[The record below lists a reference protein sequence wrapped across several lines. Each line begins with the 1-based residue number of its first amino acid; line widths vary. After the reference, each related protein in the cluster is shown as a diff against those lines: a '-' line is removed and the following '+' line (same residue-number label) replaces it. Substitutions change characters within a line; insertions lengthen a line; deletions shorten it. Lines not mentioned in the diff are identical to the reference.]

1 MTIVKGPQLKEWKMG
16 LKLYSN
22 AQSRGLVIEWLL
34 IELGAEF
41 EKIELAYHTEMKSE
55 SYLKINPFGKVPT
68 LVDGEMIV
76 YEMPAICAYLADKFF
91 DQGLAPALDDPK
103 RGLYYRWLFF
113 AAGPWDA
120 ANSDRALKVE
130 ISDDQKMYIGYGN
143 FQDTYT
149 ALIQGLE
156 QAQPYLCGEQ
166 FTAADVF
173 VGSMLF
179 WQLKMAQIESHPAI
193 EKYLDAVKSRKNLK
207 NPQTLF
213 AE

>member
-1 MTIVKGPQLKEWKMG
+1 MG

-41 EKIELAYHTEMKSE
+41 EKIELAYHIEMKSE
-55 SYLKINPFGKVPT
+55 SYLNINPFGKVPT
-68 LVDGEMIV
+68 LVDGDVVI
-76 YEMPAICAYLADKFF
+76 YEMPAICAYLADNFF
-91 DQGLAPALDDPK
+91 DQGLAPALDDPT
-103 RGLYYRWLFF
+103 RGLSFRWLFF

-120 ANSDRALKVE
+120 ATTDRALKVE
-130 ISDDQKMYIGYGN
+130 ITDEQKMHIGYGN

-166 FTAADVF
+166 FTVADVF

-179 WQLKMAQIESHPAI
+179 WQLKMAEIESHPAI
-193 EKYLDAVKSRKNLK
+193 EKYLNSIKNRKNLR
-207 NPQTLF
+207 NNQALF
-213 AE
+213 SD

>member
-1 MTIVKGPQLKEWKMG
+1 MG

-68 LVDGEMIV
+68 LVDGDVVI

-103 RGLYYRWLFF
+103 RGLYFRWLFF

-120 ANSDRALKVE
+120 AMTDRALKVE
-130 ISDDQKMYIGYGN
+130 ITDEQKMHIGYGN

-166 FTAADVF
+166 FTVADVF

-179 WQLKMAQIESHPAI
+179 WQLKMAEIESHPAI
-193 EKYLDAVKSRKNLK
+193 EKYLNSIKSRKNLR
-207 NPQTLF
+207 NNQALF
-213 AE
+213 SD

>member
-1 MTIVKGPQLKEWKMG
+1 MG

-68 LVDGEMIV
+68 LVDGDMVI

-103 RGLYYRWLFF
+103 RGLYFRWLFF

-120 ANSDRALKVE
+120 ATTDRALKVE
-130 ISDDQKMYIGYGN
+130 ITDEQKMHIGYGN

-166 FTAADVF
+166 FTVADVF

-179 WQLKMAQIESHPAI
+179 WQLKMAEIESHPAI
-193 EKYLDAVKSRKNLK
+193 EKYLNSIKNRKNLR
-207 NPQTLF
+207 NNQVLF
-213 AE
+213 SD

>member
-1 MTIVKGPQLKEWKMG
+1 MG

-68 LVDGEMIV
+68 LVDGDVVI

-103 RGLYYRWLFF
+103 RGLYFRWLFF

-120 ANSDRALKVE
+120 ATTDRALKVE
-130 ISDDQKMYIGYGN
+130 ITDEQKMHIGYGN

-166 FTAADVF
+166 FTVADVF
-173 VGSMLF
+173 IGSMLF
-179 WQLKMAQIESHPAI
+179 WQLKMAEIESHPAI
-193 EKYLDAVKSRKNLK
+193 EKYLNSIKSRKNLR
-207 NPQTLF
+207 NNQALF
-213 AE
+213 SD

>member
-1 MTIVKGPQLKEWKMG
+1 MG

-68 LVDGEMIV
+68 LVDGDVVI

-103 RGLYYRWLFF
+103 RGLYFRWLFF

-120 ANSDRALKVE
+120 ATTDRALKVE
-130 ISDDQKMYIGYGN
+130 ITDEQKMHIGYGN

-166 FTAADVF
+166 FTVADVF

-179 WQLKMAQIESHPAI
+179 WQLKMAEIESHPAI
-193 EKYLDAVKSRKNLK
+193 EKYLNSIKIRKNLR
-207 NPQTLF
+207 NNQVLF
-213 AE
+213 SD

>member
-1 MTIVKGPQLKEWKMG
+1 MG

-68 LVDGEMIV
+68 LVDGDMVI

-103 RGLYYRWLFF
+103 RGLYFRWLFF

-120 ANSDRALKVE
+120 ATTDRALKVE
-130 ISDDQKMYIGYGN
+130 ITDEQKMHIGYGN

-149 ALIQGLE
+149 ALIQGLQ

-166 FTAADVF
+166 FTVADVF

-179 WQLKMAQIESHPAI
+179 WQLKMAEIESHPAI
-193 EKYLDAVKSRKNLK
+193 EKYLNSIKSRKNLR
-207 NPQTLF
+207 NNQVLF
-213 AE
+213 SD

>member
-1 MTIVKGPQLKEWKMG
+1 MG

-68 LVDGEMIV
+68 LVDGDVVI

-103 RGLYYRWLFF
+103 RGLYFRWLFF

-120 ANSDRALKVE
+120 ATTDRALKVE
-130 ISDDQKMYIGYGN
+130 ITDEQKMHIGYGN

-166 FTAADVF
+166 FTVADVF
-173 VGSMLF
+173 VCSMLF
-179 WQLKMAQIESHPAI
+179 WQLKMAEIESNPAI
-193 EKYLDAVKSRKNLK
+193 DKYLNSIKSRKNLR
-207 NPQTLF
+207 NNQALF
-213 AE
+213 SD

>member
-1 MTIVKGPQLKEWKMG
+1 MG

-68 LVDGEMIV
+68 LVDGDMVI

-103 RGLYYRWLFF
+103 RGLYFRWLFF
-113 AAGPWDA
+113 TAGPWDA
-120 ANSDRALKVE
+120 ATTDRALKVE
-130 ISDDQKMYIGYGN
+130 ITDEQKMHIGYGN

-149 ALIQGLE
+149 ALIQGLQ

-166 FTAADVF
+166 FTVADVF

-179 WQLKMAQIESHPAI
+179 WQLKMAEIESHPAI
-193 EKYLDAVKSRKNLK
+193 EKYLNSIKSRKNLR
-207 NPQTLF
+207 NNQVLF
-213 AE
+213 SD

>member
-1 MTIVKGPQLKEWKMG
+1 MG

-55 SYLKINPFGKVPT
+55 SYLNINPFGKVPT
-68 LVDGEMIV
+68 LVDGDVVI

-103 RGLYYRWLFF
+103 RGLYFRWLFF

-120 ANSDRALKVE
+120 ATTDRALKVE
-130 ISDDQKMYIGYGN
+130 VTDEQKMHIGYGN
-143 FQDTYT
+143 FQDSYK

-166 FTAADVF
+166 FTVADVF

-179 WQLKMAQIESHPAI
+179 WQLKMAEIESHPAI
-193 EKYLDAVKSRKNLK
+193 EKYLNSIKSRKNLR
-207 NPQTLF
+207 NNQVLF
-213 AE
+213 SD

>member
-1 MTIVKGPQLKEWKMG
+1 MG

-68 LVDGEMIV
+68 LVDGDVVI

-103 RGLYYRWLFF
+103 RGLYFRWLFF

-120 ANSDRALKVE
+120 AMTDRALKVE
-130 ISDDQKMYIGYGN
+130 ITDEQKMHIGYGN
-143 FQDTYT
+143 FQDTHT
-149 ALIQGLE
+149 ALIQSLE

-166 FTAADVF
+166 FTVADVF

-179 WQLKMAQIESHPAI
+179 WQLKMAEIESHPAI
-193 EKYLDAVKSRKNLK
+193 EKYLNSIKNRKNLR
-207 NPQTLF
+207 NNQALF
-213 AE
+213 SD

>member
-1 MTIVKGPQLKEWKMG
+1 MG

-68 LVDGEMIV
+68 LVDGDVVI

-103 RGLYYRWLFF
+103 RGLYFRWLFF

-120 ANSDRALKVE
+120 ATTDRALKVE
-130 ISDDQKMYIGYGN
+130 ITDEQKMHIGYGN

-149 ALIQGLE
+149 ALIQSLE

-166 FTAADVF
+166 FTVADVF

-179 WQLKMAQIESHPAI
+179 WQLKMAEIESHPAI
-193 EKYLDAVKSRKNLK
+193 EKYLNSIKNRKNLR
-207 NPQTLF
+207 NNQALF
-213 AE
+213 SD

>member
-1 MTIVKGPQLKEWKMG
+1 MG
-16 LKLYSN
+16 LKLYTN
-22 AQSRGLVIEWLL
+22 AQSRGLVVEWLL

-68 LVDGEMIV
+68 LVDGDVVI

-103 RGLYYRWLFF
+103 RGLYFRWLFF

-120 ANSDRALKVE
+120 ANTDRALKVE
-130 ISDDQKMYIGYGN
+130 ITNEQKMHIGYGN

-166 FTAADVF
+166 FTVADVF

-179 WQLKMAQIESHPAI
+179 WQLKMAEIESHPAI
-193 EKYLDAVKSRKNLK
+193 EKYLNSIKSRKNLR
-207 NPQTLF
+207 NNQALF
-213 AE
+213 RD

>member
-1 MTIVKGPQLKEWKMG
+1 MG

-41 EKIELAYHTEMKSE
+41 EKIELAYHTEIKSE

-68 LVDGEMIV
+68 LVDGDVVI

-103 RGLYYRWLFF
+103 RGLYFRWLFF

-120 ANSDRALKVE
+120 ATTDRALKVE
-130 ISDDQKMYIGYGN
+130 ITDEQKMHIGYGN

-166 FTAADVF
+166 FTVADVF

-179 WQLKMAQIESHPAI
+179 WQLKMAEIESHPAI
-193 EKYLDAVKSRKNLK
+193 EKYLNSIKSRKNLR
-207 NPQTLF
+207 NNQALF
-213 AE
+213 SD

>member
-1 MTIVKGPQLKEWKMG
+1 MG

-55 SYLKINPFGKVPT
+55 SYLNINPFGKVPT
-68 LVDGEMIV
+68 LVDGDVVI

-103 RGLYYRWLFF
+103 RGLYFRWLFF

-120 ANSDRALKVE
+120 ATTDRALKVE
-130 ISDDQKMYIGYGN
+130 VTDEQKMHIGYGN
-143 FQDTYT
+143 FQDSYT

-166 FTAADVF
+166 FTVADVF

-179 WQLKMAQIESHPAI
+179 WQLKMAEIESHPAI
-193 EKYLDAVKSRKNLK
+193 EKYLNSIKSRKNLR
-207 NPQTLF
+207 NNQVLF
-213 AE
+213 SD

>member
-1 MTIVKGPQLKEWKMG
+1 MEKMG

-68 LVDGEMIV
+68 LVDGDVVI

-103 RGLYYRWLFF
+103 RGLYFRWLFF

-120 ANSDRALKVE
+120 ATTDRALKVE
-130 ISDDQKMYIGYGN
+130 ITDEQKMHIGYGN

-166 FTAADVF
+166 FTVADVF

-179 WQLKMAQIESHPAI
+179 WQLKMAEIESHPAI
-193 EKYLDAVKSRKNLK
+193 EKYLNSIKSRKNLR
-207 NPQTLF
+207 NNQALF
-213 AE
+213 SD

>member
-1 MTIVKGPQLKEWKMG
+1 MG

-68 LVDGEMIV
+68 LVDGDLVI

-103 RGLYYRWLFF
+103 RGLYFRWLFF

-120 ANSDRALKVE
+120 ATTDRALKVE
-130 ISDDQKMYIGYGN
+130 ITDEQKMHIGYGN

-166 FTAADVF
+166 FTVADVF

-179 WQLKMAQIESHPAI
+179 WQLKMAEIESHPAI
-193 EKYLDAVKSRKNLK
+193 EKYLNSIKSRKNLR
-207 NPQTLF
+207 NNQALF
-213 AE
+213 SD

>member
-1 MTIVKGPQLKEWKMG
+1 MG
-16 LKLYSN
+16 LKLYTN

-41 EKIELAYHTEMKSE
+41 EKIELAFYTEMKSE

-68 LVDGEMIV
+68 LVDGDIV
-76 YEMPAICAYLADKFF
+76 IYEMAAICAYLADKFF

-130 ISDDQKMYIGYGN
+130 IADDQKKHIGYGN

-193 EKYLDAVKSRKNLK
+193 EKYLDVVKSRKNLK

>member
-1 MTIVKGPQLKEWKMG
+1 MG

-68 LVDGEMIV
+68 LVDGDVVI

-103 RGLYYRWLFF
+103 RGLYFRWLFF

-120 ANSDRALKVE
+120 ATTDRALKVE
-130 ISDDQKMYIGYGN
+130 ITDEQKMHIGYGN

-149 ALIQGLE
+149 ALIQSLE

-166 FTAADVF
+166 FTVADVF

-179 WQLKMAQIESHPAI
+179 WQLKMAEIESHPAI
-193 EKYLDAVKSRKNLK
+193 EKYLNSIKNRK
-207 NPQTLF
+207 T
-213 AE
+213 

>member
-1 MTIVKGPQLKEWKMG
+1 MG

-68 LVDGEMIV
+68 LVDGDMVI

-103 RGLYYRWLFF
+103 RGLYFRWLFF

-120 ANSDRALKVE
+120 ATTDRALKVE
-130 ISDDQKMYIGYGN
+130 ITNEQKMHIGYGN

-166 FTAADVF
+166 FTVADVF

-179 WQLKMAQIESHPAI
+179 WQLKMAEIESHPAI
-193 EKYLDAVKSRKNLK
+193 EKYLNSIKSRKNLR
-207 NPQTLF
+207 NNQALF
-213 AE
+213 RD

>member
-1 MTIVKGPQLKEWKMG
+1 MG

-68 LVDGEMIV
+68 LVDGDVVI

-103 RGLYYRWLFF
+103 RGLYFRWLFF

-120 ANSDRALKVE
+120 ATTDCALKVE
-130 ISDDQKMYIGYGN
+130 ITDEQKMHIGYGN

-166 FTAADVF
+166 FTVADVF

-179 WQLKMAQIESHPAI
+179 WQLKMAELESHPAI
-193 EKYLDAVKSRKNLK
+193 EKYLNSIKSRKNLR
-207 NPQTLF
+207 NNQALF
-213 AE
+213 SD

>member
-1 MTIVKGPQLKEWKMG
+1 MG

-55 SYLKINPFGKVPT
+55 FYLKINPFGKVPT
-68 LVDGEMIV
+68 LVDGDVVI

-103 RGLYYRWLFF
+103 RGLYFRWLFF

-120 ANSDRALKVE
+120 ATTDRALKVE
-130 ISDDQKMYIGYGN
+130 ITDEQKMHIGYGN

-166 FTAADVF
+166 FTVADVF

-179 WQLKMAQIESHPAI
+179 WQLKMAEIESHPAI
-193 EKYLDAVKSRKNLK
+193 EKYLNSIKSRKNLR
-207 NPQTLF
+207 NNQALF
-213 AE
+213 SD

>member
-1 MTIVKGPQLKEWKMG
+1 MG

-68 LVDGEMIV
+68 LVDGDVVI
-76 YEMPAICAYLADKFF
+76 YEMPAICAYLADNFF

-103 RGLYYRWLFF
+103 RGLYFRWLFF

-120 ANSDRALKVE
+120 ATTDRALKVE
-130 ISDDQKMYIGYGN
+130 ITDEQKMHIGYGN

-166 FTAADVF
+166 FTVADVF

-179 WQLKMAQIESHPAI
+179 WQLKMAEIESHPAI
-193 EKYLDAVKSRKNLK
+193 EKYLNSIKNRKNLR
-207 NPQTLF
+207 NNQVLF
-213 AE
+213 SD

>member
-1 MTIVKGPQLKEWKMG
+1 MG

-68 LVDGEMIV
+68 LVDGDVVI

-103 RGLYYRWLFF
+103 RGLYFRWLFF

-120 ANSDRALKVE
+120 ATTDRALKVE
-130 ISDDQKMYIGYGN
+130 ITDEQKMHIGYGN

-166 FTAADVF
+166 FTVADVF

-179 WQLKMAQIESHPAI
+179 WQLKIAEIESHPAI
-193 EKYLDAVKSRKNLK
+193 EKYLNSIKNRKNLR
-207 NPQTLF
+207 NNQVLF
-213 AE
+213 SD

>member
-1 MTIVKGPQLKEWKMG
+1 MG

-68 LVDGEMIV
+68 LVDGDVVI
-76 YEMPAICAYLADKFF
+76 YEMPAICAYLADNFF

-103 RGLYYRWLFF
+103 RGLYFRWLFF

-120 ANSDRALKVE
+120 ATTDRALKVKITDE
-130 ISDDQKMYIGYGN
+130 QKMHIGYGN

-166 FTAADVF
+166 FTVADVF

-179 WQLKMAQIESHPAI
+179 WQLKMAEIESHPAI
-193 EKYLDAVKSRKNLK
+193 EKYLNSIKSRKNLR
-207 NPQTLF
+207 NNQVLF
-213 AE
+213 SD

>member
-1 MTIVKGPQLKEWKMG
+1 MG

-68 LVDGEMIV
+68 LVDGDVVI

-103 RGLYYRWLFF
+103 RGLYFRWLFF

-120 ANSDRALKVE
+120 ATTDRVLKVE
-130 ISDDQKMYIGYGN
+130 ITDEQKMHIGYGN

-166 FTAADVF
+166 FTVADVF

-179 WQLKMAQIESHPAI
+179 WQLKMAEIESHPAI
-193 EKYLDAVKSRKNLK
+193 EKYLNSIKSRKNLR
-207 NPQTLF
+207 NNQALF
-213 AE
+213 SD

>member
-1 MTIVKGPQLKEWKMG
+1 MG

-68 LVDGEMIV
+68 LVDGDMVI

-103 RGLYYRWLFF
+103 RGLYFRWLFF

-120 ANSDRALKVE
+120 ATTDRALKVE
-130 ISDDQKMYIGYGN
+130 ITDEQKMHIGYGN

-166 FTAADVF
+166 FTVADVF

-179 WQLKMAQIESHPAI
+179 WQLKMAEIESHPAI
-193 EKYLDAVKSRKNLK
+193 EKYLNSIKSRKNLR
-207 NPQTLF
+207 NNQVLF
-213 AE
+213 SD

>member
-1 MTIVKGPQLKEWKMG
+1 MG

-68 LVDGEMIV
+68 LVDGDVVI

-103 RGLYYRWLFF
+103 RGLYFRWLFF

-120 ANSDRALKVE
+120 ATTDRALKVE
-130 ISDDQKMYIGYGN
+130 ITDEQKMHIGYGN

-166 FTAADVF
+166 FTVADVF

-179 WQLKMAQIESHPAI
+179 WQLKMAEIESHPAI
-193 EKYLDAVKSRKNLK
+193 EKYLNSIKSRKNLR
-207 NPQTLF
+207 NNQALF
-213 AE
+213 SD

>member
-1 MTIVKGPQLKEWKMG
+1 MEKMG

-68 LVDGEMIV
+68 LVDGDVVI

-103 RGLYYRWLFF
+103 RGLYFRWLFF

-120 ANSDRALKVE
+120 ATTDRALKVE
-130 ISDDQKMYIGYGN
+130 ITDEQKMHIGYGN

-166 FTAADVF
+166 FTVADVF

-179 WQLKMAQIESHPAI
+179 WQLKMAEIESHPAI
-193 EKYLDAVKSRKNLK
+193 EKYLNSIKSRKNLR
-207 NPQTLF
+207 NNQVLF
-213 AE
+213 SD

>member
-1 MTIVKGPQLKEWKMG
+1 MG

-55 SYLKINPFGKVPT
+55 FYLKINPFGKVPT
-68 LVDGEMIV
+68 LVDGDVVI

-103 RGLYYRWLFF
+103 RGLYFRWLFF

-120 ANSDRALKVE
+120 ATTDRALKVE
-130 ISDDQKMYIGYGN
+130 ITDEQKMHIGYGN

-166 FTAADVF
+166 FTVADVF

-179 WQLKMAQIESHPAI
+179 WQLKMAEIESHPAI
-193 EKYLDAVKSRKNLK
+193 GKYLNSIKNRKNLR
-207 NPQTLF
+207 NNQALF
-213 AE
+213 SD

>member
-1 MTIVKGPQLKEWKMG
+1 MEKMG

-41 EKIELAYHTEMKSE
+41 EKIELAYHTEIKSE

-68 LVDGEMIV
+68 LVDGDVVI
-76 YEMPAICAYLADKFF
+76 YEMPAICAYLAYKFF

-103 RGLYYRWLFF
+103 RGLYFRWLFF

-120 ANSDRALKVE
+120 ATTDRALKVE
-130 ISDDQKMYIGYGN
+130 ITDEQKMHIGYGN

-166 FTAADVF
+166 FTVADVF

-179 WQLKMAQIESHPAI
+179 WQLKMAEIESHPAI
-193 EKYLDAVKSRKNLK
+193 EKYLNSIKSRKNLR
-207 NPQTLF
+207 NNQALF
-213 AE
+213 SD

>member
-1 MTIVKGPQLKEWKMG
+1 MG

-68 LVDGEMIV
+68 LVDGDVVI

-103 RGLYYRWLFF
+103 RGLYFRWLFF

-120 ANSDRALKVE
+120 ATTDRALKVE
-130 ISDDQKMYIGYGN
+130 ITNEQKMHIGYGN

-166 FTAADVF
+166 FTVADVF

-179 WQLKMAQIESHPAI
+179 WQLKMAEIESHPAI
-193 EKYLDAVKSRKNLK
+193 EKYLNSIKSRKNLR
-207 NPQTLF
+207 NNQVLF
-213 AE
+213 SD

>member
-1 MTIVKGPQLKEWKMG
+1 MG

-68 LVDGEMIV
+68 LVDGDMVI

-103 RGLYYRWLFF
+103 RGLYFRWLFF

-120 ANSDRALKVE
+120 ATTDRALKVE
-130 ISDDQKMYIGYGN
+130 ITDEQKMHIGYGN

-166 FTAADVF
+166 FTVADVF

-179 WQLKMAQIESHPAI
+179 WQLKMAELESHPAI
-193 EKYLDAVKSRKNLK
+193 EKYLNSIKSRKNLR
-207 NPQTLF
+207 NNQALF
-213 AE
+213 SD

>member
-1 MTIVKGPQLKEWKMG
+1 MG

-68 LVDGEMIV
+68 LVDGDVVI

-103 RGLYYRWLFF
+103 RGLYFRWLFF

-120 ANSDRALKVE
+120 ATTDRALKVE
-130 ISDDQKMYIGYGN
+130 ITDEQKMHIGYGN
-143 FQDTYT
+143 FQDSYK

-166 FTAADVF
+166 FTVADVF

-179 WQLKMAQIESHPAI
+179 WQLKMAELESHPAI
-193 EKYLDAVKSRKNLK
+193 EKYLNSIKSRKNLR
-207 NPQTLF
+207 NNQALF
-213 AE
+213 SD

>member
-1 MTIVKGPQLKEWKMG
+1 MG

-68 LVDGEMIV
+68 LVDGDMVI

-103 RGLYYRWLFF
+103 RGLYFRWLFF

-120 ANSDRALKVE
+120 ATTDRALKVE
-130 ISDDQKMYIGYGN
+130 ITDEQKMHIGYGN

-149 ALIQGLE
+149 ALIQGLQ
-156 QAQPYLCGEQ
+156 QAQPYLGGEQ
-166 FTAADVF
+166 FTVADVF

-179 WQLKMAQIESHPAI
+179 WQLKMAEIESHPAI
-193 EKYLDAVKSRKNLK
+193 EKYLNSIKSRKNLR
-207 NPQTLF
+207 NNQVLF
-213 AE
+213 SD

>member
-1 MTIVKGPQLKEWKMG
+1 MG

-68 LVDGEMIV
+68 LVDGDVVI

-103 RGLYYRWLFF
+103 RGLYFRWLFF

-120 ANSDRALKVE
+120 ATTDRALKVE
-130 ISDDQKMYIGYGN
+130 ITDEQKMHIGYGN

-149 ALIQGLE
+149 TLIQGLE

-166 FTAADVF
+166 FTVADVF

-179 WQLKMAQIESHPAI
+179 WQLKMAEIESHPAI
-193 EKYLDAVKSRKNLK
+193 EKYLNSIKSRKNLR
-207 NPQTLF
+207 NNQALF
-213 AE
+213 SD

>member
-1 MTIVKGPQLKEWKMG
+1 MEKMG

-68 LVDGEMIV
+68 LVDGDVVI

-103 RGLYYRWLFF
+103 RGLYFRWLFF

-120 ANSDRALKVE
+120 ATTDRALKVE
-130 ISDDQKMYIGYGN
+130 ITDEQKMHIGYGN

-166 FTAADVF
+166 FTVADVF
-173 VGSMLF
+173 IGSMLF
-179 WQLKMAQIESHPAI
+179 WQLKMAEIESHPAI
-193 EKYLDAVKSRKNLK
+193 EKYLNSIKSRKNLR
-207 NPQTLF
+207 NNQALF
-213 AE
+213 SD

>member
-1 MTIVKGPQLKEWKMG
+1 MG

-68 LVDGEMIV
+68 LVDGDVVI

-91 DQGLAPALDDPK
+91 DQRLAPALDDPK
-103 RGLYYRWLFF
+103 RGLYFRWLFF

-120 ANSDRALKVE
+120 ATTDRALKVE
-130 ISDDQKMYIGYGN
+130 VTDEQKMHIGYGN

-166 FTAADVF
+166 FTVADVF

-179 WQLKMAQIESHPAI
+179 WQLKMAEIESHPAI
-193 EKYLDAVKSRKNLK
+193 EKYLNSIKSRKNLR
-207 NPQTLF
+207 NNQVLF
-213 AE
+213 SD